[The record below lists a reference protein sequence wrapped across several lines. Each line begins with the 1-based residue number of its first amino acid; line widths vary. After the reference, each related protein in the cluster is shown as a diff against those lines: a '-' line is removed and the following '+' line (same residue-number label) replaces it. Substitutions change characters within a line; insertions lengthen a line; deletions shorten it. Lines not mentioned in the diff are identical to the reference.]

1 MRGLDIRVAFVMAK
15 LALFT
20 DPTREDLFFVLMDA
34 QAQGWFDEQAGE
46 TLPVMFADEPML
58 REAWMRGAK
67 SAEIDDEIASCD
79 CCNDGTGD
87 PCPLH
92 D

>member
-1 MRGLDIRVAFVMAK
+1 MRGLDIRVAFAMAK
-15 LALFT
+15 IALIA
-20 DPTREDLFFVLMDA
+20 DPTKEDLFFVLMDA
-34 QAQGWFDEQAGE
+34 QAQGWHDEQAGE
-46 TLPVMFADEPML
+46 TLPVMFADELML

-67 SAEIDDEIASCD
+67 AAEIDDEIAFCD

>member
-15 LALFT
+15 LALIT

-34 QAQGWFDEQAGE
+34 QAQGWYDEQSGE

-58 REAWMRGAK
+58 REAWMLGAK
-67 SAEIDDEIASCD
+67 AAEIDDEIASCH